1 MSLLD
6 VVAEARRSG
15 DLSGLVGSTPYNKFM
30 NIAPENSTGELLTRM
45 RFSPPLIGNMM
56 LPALHGGTIGA
67 LLESAAIFQVLWEVE
82 TIAIPKIITITVDH
96 FSPFALGFQAVPQGD
111 YNHDG
116 NVDAAD
122 YVVWRK
128 GLGDTY
134 EGWRTNFGRL
144 SGGSGASSDSA
155 SNAGVPEPAA
165 AVMLFTCIVAISLRR
180 GRVVR

>member
-6 VVAEARRSG
+6 LVAEARRTG

-82 TIAIPKIITITVDH
+82 TIAIPKIITITVDYLR
-96 FSPFALGFQAVPQGD
+96 SGRPVDTLARATLTKQG
-111 YNHDG
+111 
-116 NVDAAD
+116 
-122 YVVWRK
+122 R
-128 GLGDTY
+128 
-134 EGWRTNFGRL
+134 
-144 SGGSGASSDSA
+144 
-155 SNAGVPEPAA
+155 
-165 AVMLFTCIVAISLRR
+165 
-180 GRVVR
+180 RVVNVAVEAWQDDRARPIASANAHFLISPRNSEE

>member
-6 VVAEARRSG
+6 LVAEARRSG

-82 TIAIPKIITITVDH
+82 TIAIPKIITITVDYLR
-96 FSPFALGFQAVPQGD
+96 SGRPVDTLARATLTKQG
-111 YNHDG
+111 
-116 NVDAAD
+116 
-122 YVVWRK
+122 R
-128 GLGDTY
+128 
-134 EGWRTNFGRL
+134 
-144 SGGSGASSDSA
+144 
-155 SNAGVPEPAA
+155 
-165 AVMLFTCIVAISLRR
+165 
-180 GRVVR
+180 RVVNVAVEAWQDDRARPIASANAHFLISPRNNEE

>member
-67 LLESAAIFQVLWEVE
+67 LLESAAIFQVLWESE
-82 TIAIPKIITITVDH
+82 TIAIPKIITITVDYLR
-96 FSPFALGFQAVPQGD
+96 SGRPVDTLARATLTKQG
-111 YNHDG
+111 
-116 NVDAAD
+116 
-122 YVVWRK
+122 R
-128 GLGDTY
+128 
-134 EGWRTNFGRL
+134 
-144 SGGSGASSDSA
+144 
-155 SNAGVPEPAA
+155 
-165 AVMLFTCIVAISLRR
+165 
-180 GRVVR
+180 RVVNVAVEAWQDDRARPIASANAHFLISPRNSEE